1 MKLKEIIHSK
11 NDREMILLKKE
22 MVMKTEKIPGNRLVL
37 KFINA
42 DSEELQGM
50 EITFNGDRAIFK
62 VGENET
68 NHY

>member
-1 MKLKEIIHSK
+1 MKLKEIIYSK